1 MVPALGRGDFL
12 LDKSHKLLALCQ
24 SQTQISVSPRSSG
37 RSNASTSTLRL
48 DPSTPISTRRK
59 THPILDPQPVK
70 NSAGHTLPAT
80 APPSLDSP
88 LAG

>member
-24 SQTQISVSPRSSG
+24 SQTQISDVAQIIGAVERQHVD
-37 RSNASTSTLRL
+37 ASAR
-48 DPSTPISTRRK
+48 PIDSDFHQ